1 MNAVIAIESLS
12 FGYNKTTVL
21 NDLSLSVEQGKLT
34 CLLGSNG
41 AGKTTLIN
49 LILGR
54 LTCNENTISLFG
66 KKLDKKQEVK
76 KRIGAMLQNSTA
88 PERAKV
94 SELIELFSSYYP
106 TPIDANTLIAQLGLN
121 AISDK
126 RFGKLSGGQKQLV
139 LLALALC
146 GDPDLLFLDEPSVG
160 MDVDVRRTL
169 WKVIASLKA
178 RGKTIVLTTH
188 YLEEADALADR
199 VVVLQQGKI
208 IADGTPAQIKSKF
221 QNKIIKAK
229 TSQSITWLNSLPEVI
244 SAITLG
250 QYVEVTS
257 RNTESTLKL
266 WLNNDPSLTDLTIVT
281 TDLEQAFIQI
291 THAQT
296 NQPQTSQSEANH
308 FQAKQA

>member
-1 MNAVIAIESLS
+1 MNAAIAIKSLT
-12 FGYNKTTVL
+12 FGYNNAKVL

-54 LTCNENTISLFG
+54 LTSSQNTISLFG
-66 KKLDKKQEVK
+66 ENQQISQVK

-94 SELIELFSSYYP
+94 NELIELFSSYYS
-106 TPIDANTLIAQLGLN
+106 TPIGAKKLITQLGLTTI
-121 AISDK
+121 ADK

-160 MDVDVRRTL
+160 MDVEVRRTL
-169 WKVIASLKA
+169 WRVIESLKA

-199 VVVLQQGKI
+199 IVVLQQGEI
-208 IADGTPAQIKSKF
+208 IADGTPTQIKSKF
-221 QNKIIKAK
+221 QNKTIKAK
-229 TSQSITWLNSLPEVI
+229 TCQSITWLNSLPEVI
-244 SAITLG
+244 SAIALG

-257 RNTESTLKL
+257 RNTEITLKK
-266 WLNNDPSLTDLTIVT
+266 WLNSDRSLTDLTIVT

-291 THAQT
+291 THSQT
-296 NQPQTSQSEANH
+296 NQSQINQSEVNH

>member
-1 MNAVIAIESLS
+1 MNAAIAIESLS
-12 FGYNKTTVL
+12 FGYNNANVL
-21 NDLSLSVEQGKLT
+21 DKLSVSVEEGKLT

-54 LTCNENTISLFG
+54 LTNSQGTITLFG
-66 KKLDKKQEVK
+66 KEQNVTQVK
-76 KRIGAMLQNSTA
+76 MRIGAMLQNSTA

-94 SELIELFSSYYP
+94 GELIELFSSYYP
-106 TPIDANTLIAQLGLN
+106 NPIGAKNLMEQLDLV

-160 MDVDVRRTL
+160 MDVEVRRTL
-169 WKVIASLKA
+169 WKIIESFKA

-199 VVVLQQGKI
+199 VIVLQQGNM
-208 IADGTPAQIKSKF
+208 IADGTPEQIKAKF
-221 QNKIIKAK
+221 QNKKIKAK
-229 TSQSITWLNSLPEVI
+229 TNQSLDWLKSLTGVT
-244 SAITLG
+244 SATTLG
-250 QYVEVTS
+250 QYVEVIS
-257 RNTESTLKL
+257 KNTDTTLKQ
-266 WLNNDPSLTDLTIVT
+266 WLENDPTLSDITVVS
-281 TDLEQAFIQI
+281 TDLEQAFLQI
-291 THAQT
+291 TNSTTNHSET
-296 NQPQTSQSEANH
+296 NQSTENNA
-308 FQAKQA
+308 